1 MNDAYWWGGH
11 VDAKTRIKIA
21 RNLLN
26 NAIEMNIN
34 KKVIFKISQKIDEYI
49 VMYYRE
55 YEDLKGEFR
64 KEKK

>member
-1 MNDAYWWGGH
+1 

>member
-1 MNDAYWWGGH
+1 M
-11 VDAKTRIKIA
+11 DAKTRIKIA

>member
-1 MNDAYWWGGH
+1 M
-11 VDAKTRIKIA
+11 DAKTRIKIA

-34 KKVIFKISQKIDEYI
+34 KKVIFKISQRIDEYI